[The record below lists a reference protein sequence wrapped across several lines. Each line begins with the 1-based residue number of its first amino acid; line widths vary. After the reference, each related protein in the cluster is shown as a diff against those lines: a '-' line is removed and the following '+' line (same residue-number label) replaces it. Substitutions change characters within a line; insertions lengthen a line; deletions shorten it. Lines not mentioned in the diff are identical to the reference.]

1 MPQREPETLDEWKD
15 AMILAAAHLQ
25 IHAAIAYGFITGPE
39 IDVDRC
45 EDIIERGRQRAGL
58 EHWPPRHIV
67 DEAARSIVVGKVHP
81 CAD

>member
-1 MPQREPETLDEWKD
+1 MAHREPGTIDEWKD

-45 EDIIERGRQRAGL
+45 EDLLERGRQLPGL

-67 DEAARSIVVGKVHP
+67 EEAVLTIAVGEVHP
-81 CAD
+81 G